1 MTKTLAPVAAL
12 LLAVALLLTGNGL
25 LGTLIPVRAQMED
38 FSIFSIGL
46 LGSAYFI
53 GFGAGCFYGPH
64 LLRRVG
70 HIRTFTAM
78 ASIVSA
84 VVLGHG
90 MIALPF
96 PWWLMRGITGFCFA
110 VLYVVIESWL
120 NETSTNKTRGTVL
133 SAYLVIN
140 LTVITVGQ
148 MMITLDDPA
157 TLGLFALASILVSVA
172 VVPVALTE
180 SAAPR
185 QIETVQLRIGKL
197 FRTSPVA
204 FVGCVGVGLANG
216 AFWTL
221 APLFVQRSGYDI
233 NAVALVMS
241 STVLGGAIGQYPI
254 GRLSDRMD
262 RSELLGWV
270 AFAAAVLSV
279 AVILAGGLSLGV
291 LLVAAAAWGA
301 LSFPLYAVA
310 VAQANDHAEPTEYVE
325 VSSGMLLAYAAG
337 AVVGPLVATV
347 FMKLIAAGGL
357 YVFAAVV
364 QLSLAMFTYRQLKR
378 GKPLPETEH
387 HLSMA
392 EALQTAHTVSTVFDA
407 NMQREEIERTEQK
420 SENNGNNGVGPS

>member
-25 LGTLIPVRAQMED
+25 LGTLIPVRAQLEN

-46 LGSAYFI
+46 LGSAYFV

-96 PWWLMRGITGFCFA
+96 PWWLMRGVTGFCFA

-120 NETSTNKTRGTVL
+120 NEVSTNKTRGTVL

-157 TLGLFALASILVSVA
+157 TLGLFALASILVSIA
-172 VVPVALTE
+172 VVPIALTE
-180 SAAPR
+180 SEAPR

-197 FRTSPVA
+197 YRTSPIA
-204 FVGCVGVGLANG
+204 FVGCIGVGLANG

-233 NAVALVMS
+233 HAVALVMS
-241 STVLGGAIGQYPI
+241 ATVLGGAIGQYPI

-262 RSELLGWV
+262 RGKLLGWV
-270 AFAAAVLSV
+270 ALAAAVLSV
-279 AVILAGGLSLGV
+279 GVILAGGLSNWALMA
-291 LLVAAAAWGA
+291 AAAAWGS

-325 VSSGMLLAYAAG
+325 ISSGMLFAYAGG
-337 AVVGPLVATV
+337 AVIGPMVATV
-347 FMKLIAAGGL
+347 FMKVAGAGGL
-357 YVFAAVV
+357 YIFTAAV
-364 QLSLAMFTYRQLKR
+364 QLSLAFFTYRQLKR

-387 HLSMA
+387 RLSMA
-392 EALQTAHTVSTVFDA
+392 QAMQTAHTVSTVFDA
-407 NMQREEIERTEQK
+407 NMQREETKKAAKRTAA
-420 SENNGNNGVGPS
+420 SE

>member
-1 MTKTLAPVAAL
+1 MYKTFAPVAAL

-25 LGTLIPVRAQMED
+25 LGTLIPVRAQLED

-84 VVLGHG
+84 VVLAHG
-90 MIALPF
+90 MITLPF

-120 NETSTNKTRGTVL
+120 NEASTNKTRGTVL

-140 LTVITVGQ
+140 LTVVTVGQ
-148 MMITLDDPA
+148 MMVTLDDPA

-172 VVPVALTE
+172 VVPIALTD
-180 SAAPR
+180 AKAPR
-185 QIETVQLRIGKL
+185 QVETVQLRIGKL
-197 FRTSPVA
+197 FRTSPIA
-204 FVGCVGVGLANG
+204 FVGCIGVGLANG

-221 APLFVQRSGYDI
+221 APLFVQRSGYDL

-241 STVLGGAIGQYPI
+241 ATVLGGAIGQYPV

-262 RSELLGWV
+262 RGQLLGWV
-270 AFAAAVLSV
+270 ALAASVLSV
-279 AVILAGGLSLGV
+279 GVILSSGLSLGF
-291 LLVAAAAWGA
+291 LLAAAAAWGA

-325 VSSGMLLAYAAG
+325 VSSGMLFAYAAG

-347 FMKLIAAGGL
+347 FMKLIEAGGL
-357 YVFAAVV
+357 YVFAATV
-364 QLSLAMFTYRQLKR
+364 QLSLAIFTYRQLKR
-378 GKPLPETEH
+378 GKPLAETEH

-392 EALQTAHTVSTVFDA
+392 QAIQTAHTVSTVFDA
-407 NMQREEIERTEQK
+407 NMQREETEK
-420 SENNGNNGVGPS
+420 ADKKTANRE